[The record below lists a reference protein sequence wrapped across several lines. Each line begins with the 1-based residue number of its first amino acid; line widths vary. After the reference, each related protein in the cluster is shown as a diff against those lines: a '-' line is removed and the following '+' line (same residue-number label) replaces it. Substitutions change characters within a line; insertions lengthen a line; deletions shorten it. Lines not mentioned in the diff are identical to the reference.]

1 MGRYDYSNNGSRE
14 KYRIIPRCCYRRK
27 FYDRLNGFLQN
38 PPVTALI
45 PATAISEYPRCVW
58 LQDALRFQNSWMVKS
73 LCKRAQW
80 WGFPG
85 GSDGKES
92 ACNAGDLGL
101 IPQMGKILG
110 EGNSYPLQCS
120 CLQNPMDGGAWRAT
134 VHEVANNQTQL
145 SDFTFFLS
153 FWRRKWQ
160 PTLRF
165 LPGHPLG
172 KIVCQAI

>member
-45 PATAISEYPRCVW
+45 PATAVSEYPRCVW
-58 LQDALRFQNSWMVKS
+58 LQDALRFQNYWMVKS

>member
-1 MGRYDYSNNGSRE
+1 MVVLWVGRYDYSNNGSRE

-110 EGNSYPLQCS
+110 EGYHSSVPACRIPWTEEPGGLQS
-120 CLQNPMDGGAWRAT
+120 MRLQTIRHN
-134 VHEVANNQTQL
+134 
-145 SDFTFFLS
+145 
-153 FWRRKWQ
+153 
-160 PTLRF
+160 
-165 LPGHPLG
+165 
-172 KIVCQAI
+172 

>member
-1 MGRYDYSNNGSRE
+1 MVVLWVGRYDYSNNGSRE

-45 PATAISEYPRCVW
+45 PATAISEYPRCDW
-58 LQDALRFQNSWMVKS
+58 LQDTLRFQNSWMVKS

-92 ACNAGDLGL
+92 ACNAGDLGS
-101 IPQMGKILG
+101 ITGLG
-110 EGNSYPLQCS
+110 
-120 CLQNPMDGGAWRAT
+120 
-134 VHEVANNQTQL
+134 
-145 SDFTFFLS
+145 
-153 FWRRKWQ
+153 
-160 PTLRF
+160 RF
-165 LPGHPLG
+165 LEKGMVTYSSILVWENPWAEEPAGYSPWVHKDLEMT
-172 KIVCQAI
+172 